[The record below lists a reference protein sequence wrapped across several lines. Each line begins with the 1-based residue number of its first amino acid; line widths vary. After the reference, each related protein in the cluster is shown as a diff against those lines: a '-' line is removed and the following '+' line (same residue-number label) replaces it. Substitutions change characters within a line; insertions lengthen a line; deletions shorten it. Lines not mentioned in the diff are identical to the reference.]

1 MGISRLAAI
10 LIFSPRHRFPSLI
23 RRLLGEELVE
33 EGVECRILTDDRLH
47 NLPVRAD
54 DTLRWESAEVGALR
68 FVDMLPWYL
77 VLLDSSL
84 PLLLSVVTVNAE
96 NLHLV
101 FVLVVILL
109 HLRYTPN
116 APYAP

>member
-1 MGISRLAAI
+1 M
-10 LIFSPRHRFPSLI
+10 IFSPRHRLPSLI

-33 EGVECRILTDDRLH
+33 EGVECRILTDDSLH

-54 DTLRWESAEVGALR
+54 DNLRWESAYGILLCEVRALR
-68 FVDMLPWYL
+68 VLDMLPWYL

-84 PLLLSVVTVNAE
+84 PFLLSVVTVNAE

-101 FVLVVILL
+101 LVLVVILL